1 MIHLSDVKAKIKT
14 FFQFY
19 NSADNS
25 GLKLT
30 LFQYQPCPF
39 CKKVRAYL
47 DYTGLSYKV
56 VEVNPV
62 TKSQLGWSSYKKV
75 PILMAE
81 LKEGHQVVIICYV
94 ILRNFLIYIFISKSM
109 TAQLSYQHYNHT
121 LKAMTGIF

>member
-1 MIHLSDVKAKIKT
+1 MTSLLVGLGLGGLVGFGYVWREKNKKIMPIANIDTGNDLLYSQPPPIDVIAKE
-14 FFQFY
+14 FY

-81 LKEGHQVVIICYV
+81 LKEGHQ
-94 ILRNFLIYIFISKSM
+94 
-109 TAQLSYQHYNHT
+109 
-121 LKAMTGIF
+121 